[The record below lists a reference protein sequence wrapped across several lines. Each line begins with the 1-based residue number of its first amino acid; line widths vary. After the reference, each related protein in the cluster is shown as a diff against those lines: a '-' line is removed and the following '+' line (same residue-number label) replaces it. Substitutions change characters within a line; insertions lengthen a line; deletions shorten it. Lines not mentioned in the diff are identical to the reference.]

1 MTTKPDSPA
10 VDPFLERAREV
21 LTDPAFAGNPLL
33 EDYRE
38 LADRYAHMVRT
49 FMKTVHISDSYQ
61 LRLKELNAALDEA
74 MRTDFL
80 TGLMNRRAFFD
91 RVRPEISRSRRHRRP
106 LCILMGDIDR
116 FKAVNDRYGH
126 DVGDKVL
133 RETAHTF
140 SSALRSE
147 DLKVRWGGEEFLAL
161 LPETDV
167 AGAAK
172 AAEKLRAIIEQ
183 TAFEVAGNSIHVTI
197 SIGLAQ
203 EDNDDP
209 EMAIRAA
216 DQALLEAKRSG
227 RNRVVVA
234 SRPG

>member
-1 MTTKPDSPA
+1 MTPGRNVLSP
-10 VDPFLERAREV
+10 DPFLEHTREV
-21 LTDPAFAGNPLL
+21 LTDRAFAGNPLL

-91 RVRPEISRSRRHRRP
+91 RVRPELSRSKRHQRP

-116 FKAVNDRYGH
+116 FKGVNDLYGH

-133 RETAHTF
+133 QETARTF

-161 LPETDV
+161 LPETD
-167 AGAAK
+167 ADGAAA
-172 AAEKLRAIIEQ
+172 AAEKLRSLIEQ
-183 TAFEVAGNSIHVTI
+183 TPFEVTGTAIHMTI
-197 SIGLAQ
+197 SIGIA
-203 EDNDDP
+203 EERGDDP
-209 EMAIRAA
+209 EAAIRAA
-216 DQALLEAKRSG
+216 DHALLEAKRTG
-227 RNRVVVA
+227 RNKVVVA
-234 SRPG
+234 RRQG